1 MFILYECC
9 VTALCKSTRAIGLS
23 LFTWQTTSGR
33 MITHIQTRLSTN
45 VKGSIE
51 AKIGLLSVQQVSGT
65 ELWLHSQ
72 PHELLF
78 DLSDNKAYSLAFH
91 SARLFSIGCG
101 WVGSRASGTRRALT
115 PNLQSRRPLE
125 VEATHKTVRPCQ
137 AVTVQRKLA
146 L

>member
-1 MFILYECC
+1 MLRDGTLHEDSGCRPIPLHLADDLWPNDNAHPNSTQYKRKREYRSQDRAPFCATSLGHR
-9 VTALCKSTRAIGLS
+9 TLAALS
-23 LFTWQTTSGR
+23 
-33 MITHIQTRLSTN
+33 
-45 VKGSIE
+45 
-51 AKIGLLSVQQVSGT
+51 AK
-65 ELWLHSQ
+65 
-72 PHELLF
+72 HELLF